1 MTGKRKNRKPYTGIF
16 LLGMLLCMAKQPAMA
31 IEGWPKESPGEE
43 RHKGMF
49 SVTEE
54 VVTPHIPWAKP
65 LKGKK
70 VKALFIIPR
79 WSGREVAELAQRMP
93 LQYNVAMLAGPG
105 KISGLKESSEYL
117 SYSAERPG
125 KTLQR
130 IRTALKF
137 RYDVILLG
145 NIYADILPQDIW
157 QKIEMQVTKGTGL
170 IITGNKAD
178 DSVVQRL
185 LQSAVSEALPESIKS
200 SVPYVALPAFMGE
213 AKAPSSAIPAV
224 EVYRLGRGRL
234 VLPKYAVMGK
244 AATNSFICP
253 PHTITEHLKNGC
265 AYDYYQSMAVKL
277 LLLAAGRNPSVALDA
292 VAVTPAVIDR
302 GKLSALQLNL
312 IGSDKAAC
320 SRINLQIRLRSID
333 GAIHL
338 ERSFKPSGNKLSPFL
353 ADNALPIGRYF
364 IDAALHDNRGNVLN
378 WASSFFD
385 VSDNQGVAGIV
396 IREKQI
402 KPGELISGRINLK
415 QPLQNGDK
423 LLLEVGD
430 SFGRI
435 TARQILERVA
445 GTSIPFSLPSGNLIA
460 LAGRIRVELLSQ
472 DKRVDSCTA
481 QIPVRQPAA
490 GPGWDDY
497 SLMVWGFTDAYFR
510 HFIYE
515 DLQKEGMD
523 RLMTMFASVE
533 EHARQAGITTG
544 EYNCRPFLYG
554 YHIPSVQYCKPEPI
568 RERFTRYAEALYP
581 FNCSEY
587 SLGDESN
594 LAFRGKTDKPLDN
607 KEINQHLQKYL
618 QRIYPSLEAVN
629 NEWNTSFTNW
639 SEVCGITLEEAVKNN
654 QEARWVDHRLHLDE
668 YFTEAMIAGEERVG
682 KIDPEARTGFEGAFQ
697 TESYRGYD
705 WGNLFKH
712 MKLMGSYWM
721 APMEIELAASFKKP
735 DTYWGFWNGSYIDIF
750 NRDTQRW
757 IPWRCLL
764 WGMNSI
770 WYWSPYFDVRP
781 LPEGD
786 LAFGLYLPD
795 LRPNPVARPF
805 LDGVQEIKNGPGKL
819 LITSERRFAP
829 IAVHYSQPS
838 IHASTLSNGGFL
850 PTGAGCPTRI
860 YSSWMTA
867 LWSFKEIGLQP
878 QFIAS
883 EQIEEGGLSNY
894 KILILPFSQALT
906 LQESRQ
912 IHKFVESGGLV
923 VADVLPAIRNRHGKL
938 LDKGLLD
945 DLFGIERLA
954 GRKAG
959 ELSDIRLNVMYGQPV
974 SGTLPSVQIDPAVRA
989 TTGKAL
995 QMIGDTPV
1003 FIEHK
1008 IGKGKALLLNF
1019 TGNYTPGSYRSKQTP
1034 PIRTTPRGDLYL
1046 DIAHRL
1052 AAAAGVTPELTVSSG
1067 DERLRGIDIV
1077 SWKDG
1082 SASYFG
1088 FTPND
1093 YCDYAWVLTMP
1104 RVMKLHGKVEKS
1116 GHLYDIRCGRYL
1128 GYGNTFNME
1137 LQRGSAALLAN
1148 LPYKVSKVT
1157 ITGPVK
1163 VRQGKAVEFVLAVAA
1178 EGGKAGRHILHVE
1191 VSANGKSLKH
1201 YAANIEAK
1209 NGQGI
1214 YRLPVALNDMP
1225 GSWTI
1230 TARDTVSGIRGRAS
1244 FRIEEANSTQS

>member
-1 MTGKRKNRKPYTGIF
+1 MVGKRKNCKLYRGIF
-16 LLGMLLCMAKQPAMA
+16 LLGILICITRQSALA
-31 IEGWPKESPGEE
+31 IEGWPGEAPGEE

-70 VKALFIIPR
+70 VKALFIVPR
-79 WSGREVAELAQRMP
+79 WGSREVVELSQRMS
-93 LQYNVAMLAGPG
+93 LQYDVVMLAGLG
-105 KISGLKESSEYL
+105 KISGLKDSSEYL
-117 SYSAERPG
+117 GYSAERPG

-130 IRTALKF
+130 IRTALKS

-145 NIYADILPQDIW
+145 NIYADILPGDIW
-157 QKIEMQVTKGTGL
+157 QKIERQVTKGAGL

-178 DSVVQRL
+178 DPVVRRL
-185 LQSAVSEALPESIKS
+185 LQSAASEALPESIKT
-200 SVPYVALPAFMGE
+200 SVPYAALPAFMEE
-213 AKAPSSAIPAV
+213 AKAPSAAIPAV

-234 VLPKYAVMGK
+234 VLPQYAVIGK
-244 AATNSFICP
+244 QDVNSFICP
-253 PHTITEHLKNGC
+253 PLTITEHLANGC

-277 LLLAAGRNPSVALDA
+277 LLLAAGRSPSIALDA
-292 VAVTPAVIDR
+292 VAVTPATIDR
-302 GKLSALQLNL
+302 GRLSTLEVKLKGIERENL
-312 IGSDKAAC
+312 
-320 SRINLQIRLRSID
+320 SRINLQVRLRSID
-333 GAIHL
+333 GTVHL
-338 ERSFKPSGNKLSPFL
+338 EKSFKPSGNILSSFL
-353 ADNALPIGRYF
+353 ADNALPISRYF
-364 IDAALHDNRGNVLN
+364 IDAVLRDSRGNVLN

-385 VSDNQGVAGIV
+385 VTDNRGIAGIA
-396 IREKQI
+396 IREKFI

-415 QPLQNGDK
+415 EPLRNGDK
-423 LLLEVGD
+423 LLLEVED

-435 TARQILERVA
+435 TARQILERVE
-445 GTSIPFSLPSGNLIA
+445 GTSIPFSLPSGNMIA
-460 LAGRIRVELLSQ
+460 LAGRIKAELVSR
-472 DKRVDSCTA
+472 DKTVDTCIT
-481 QIPVRQPAA
+481 QISVRQPAV

-497 SLMVWGFTDAYFR
+497 SFMVWDFADTYFR
-510 HFIYE
+510 HFIYK
-515 DLQKEGMD
+515 DLQKSGMD
-523 RLMTMFASVE
+523 RLMTKFASVE
-533 EHARQAGITTG
+533 EHARRAGIITG

-568 RERFTRYAEALYP
+568 RERFTRYTEILYP

-607 KEINQHLQKYL
+607 KEINRHFQKYL

-629 NEWNTSFTNW
+629 NEWNTAFTNW
-639 SEVCGITLEEAVKNN
+639 NEVCGITLEEAQKSK

-668 YFTEAMIAGEERVG
+668 YFTEAMIAGGEAVG
-682 KIDPEARTGFEGAFQ
+682 KIDPKARTGFEGAFQ

-712 MKLMGSYWM
+712 INLMGGYWM
-721 APMEIELAASFKKP
+721 TPVEKEITASFKQP

-770 WYWSPYFDVRP
+770 WYWVPYFGVRP
-781 LPEGD
+781 LSEGD

-795 LRPNPVARPF
+795 LRPNPVSRPF
-805 LDGVQEIKNGPGKL
+805 LDGVQEIKSGPGKL

-838 IHASTLSNGGFL
+838 IHACTLSNGGFV

-860 YSSWMTA
+860 YSSWMTT

-878 QFIAS
+878 QFIAT
-883 EQIEEGGLSNY
+883 EQIEKGELSNY
-894 KILILPFSQALT
+894 KMLVLPFSQALT
-906 LQESRQ
+906 AEESRQ
-912 IHKFVESGGLV
+912 IRKFVENGGLV
-923 VADVLPAIRNRHGKL
+923 VADVLPAIRNRHGRL

-945 DLFGIERLA
+945 DLFGIERIA
-954 GRKAG
+954 GREPG
-959 ELSDIRLNVMYGQPV
+959 ELTDIRLNVMYEQPIR
-974 SGTLPSVQIDPAVRA
+974 GMLPSVQIDPAVRVS
-989 TTGKAL
+989 TGKAL

-1008 IGKGKALLLNF
+1008 IGKGKAVLLNF
-1019 TGNYTPGSYRSKQTP
+1019 AGNYTPGSYRSKQIP
-1034 PIRTTPRGDLYL
+1034 SIRTTPRGDLYL
-1046 DIAHRL
+1046 DIARAL
-1052 AAAAGVTPELTVSSG
+1052 AAIADVTPELTVASG
-1067 DERLRGIDIV
+1067 NKRLRGIDIV
-1077 SWKDG
+1077 TWKDG

-1104 RVMKLHGKVEKS
+1104 RVMKLHGKLENS
-1116 GHLYDIRCGRYL
+1116 GHLYDIRRGRYL

-1148 LPYKVSKVT
+1148 LPYKVSEVT
-1157 ITGPVK
+1157 IAGPAK
-1163 VRQGKAVEFVLAVAA
+1163 AQQGETAAFTLAVAA
-1178 EGGKAGRHILHVE
+1178 EGGQAGRHILHVR
-1191 VSANGKSLKH
+1191 VSVNGKILDH
-1201 YAANIEAK
+1201 YTANVEAK
-1209 NGQGI
+1209 KGQGT
-1214 YRLPVALNDMP
+1214 YRLPIALNDAP
-1225 GSWTI
+1225 GNWTI
-1230 TARDTVSGIRGRAS
+1230 TVRDTVSGITGQTS
-1244 FRIEEANSTQS
+1244 FQILEAGFRQS